1 MAIGVRFISM
11 PTENAATAVDTLRR
25 AAEVFNEIN
34 LPAYGYP
41 AR

>member
-1 MAIGVRFISM
+1 M

-25 AAEVFNEIN
+25 AAEDSLETN